1 MKNNKEKTIA
11 IIMARGGSKGLP
23 KKNIKLLNGKP
34 LIAYSIEDALNSGVC
49 DTVLVTSEDD
59 EIIKI
64 SKQYGAT
71 VSFKRPK
78 ELATDFIPPEPVIQH
93 ALKEHEKIT
102 KSKFDIVVYL
112 QPTDIFRP
120 KNVINECVTKLKNN
134 AKLDTVFSAYKTHKH
149 FWKKNDDDTYNRI
162 TDGTYDSRQK
172 RGDNVTFRED
182 QGVACALR
190 AHLIRDKGIRV
201 GKNVSIVENEE
212 FNTAVD
218 IHYDYDFWLAETL
231 KSKENDILN
240 ISQEEFL
247 GKDSKFWSQS
257 IRNGYIRSHLIFAM
271 HETGVFEILKKSDN
285 LTSREIATQTNLN
298 HILLDGVLNFLYH
311 SDKILSKK
319 NNKFN
324 LTKFGKEN
332 LFTDPVLAMSYGA
345 VGAYSCIL
353 TELVPSLRNIKKYG
367 KDYERSGDLIAKGSY
382 YTGRKNYP
390 WIINNMKKLGIKKV
404 ADLGCGSADVL
415 ISLCEQDKN
424 LKGIGVDISQKALNE
439 AKTRIE
445 NKGLKERISLV
456 QGDLYKPE
464 TFSKQLKDVD
474 AFNAVMVMHE
484 FLRDGKERVIKMFKD
499 MKKEFKGKYFFLGEF
514 DCVDDDEY
522 QKMPYPDRIHFLFY
536 QHVIHPLTWQGLAF
550 KEDWI
555 EIFRNS
561 GIEVV
566 KMEDKLNF
574 RLVQFILK
582 F

>member
-1 MKNNKEKTIA
+1 MDINGKTIA

-23 KKNIKLLNGKP
+23 RKNVRLLNGKP
-34 LIAYSIEDALNSGVC
+34 LIAYSIEDAINSGVC

-59 EIIKI
+59 EINKV
-64 SKQYGAT
+64 SKEYGAT
-71 VSFKRPK
+71 VSFKRPSD
-78 ELATDFIPPEPVIQH
+78 LAGDSVPPEPVIQH

-120 KNVINECVTKLKNN
+120 KNVIRDCVLKLKNN
-134 AKLDTVFSAYKTHKH
+134 PKLDTVFSAYKTHKH
-149 FWKKNDDDTYNRI
+149 FWKKNSDGTFKRI
-162 TDGTYDSRQK
+162 TDGDYDARQK
-172 RGDNVTFRED
+172 RENITFRED

-190 AHLIRDKGIRV
+190 ANLIRDKGIRV
-201 GKNVSIVENEE
+201 GNNVDIIQNED
-212 FNTAVD
+212 FRTAVD
-218 IHYDYDFWLAETL
+218 IHYEFDFWLAETL
-231 KSKENDILN
+231 KSKKSDTSNTFRD
-240 ISQEEFL
+240 EFL
-247 GKDSKFWSQS
+247 GKNSKFWSQS

-271 HETGVFEILKKSDN
+271 HETGVFEILKKNKD
-285 LTSREIATQTNLN
+285 LTTEEIAVKTNLN
-298 HILLDGVLNFLYH
+298 HFLLNGVLNFLYH

-319 NNKFN
+319 DNKFN
-324 LTKFGKEN
+324 LTKFGLEN

-353 TELVPSLRNIKKYG
+353 TELVPSLRNQKKYG
-367 KDYERSGDLIAKGSY
+367 KDYIRPGDLIAKGSY

-390 WIINNMKKLGIKKV
+390 WIVENMKKLNVKKV
-404 ADLGCGSADVL
+404 GDLGCGSADVL
-415 ISLCEQDKN
+415 ISLCEEDKN
-424 LKGIGVDISQKALNE
+424 LSGIGVDISQEALDE
-439 AKTRIE
+439 AKLRVE
-445 NKGLKERISLV
+445 KKKLEKRISLV
-456 QGDLYKPE
+456 RGDLYKPE
-464 TFSKQLKDVD
+464 TYSSKLQEVD

-484 FLRDGKERVIKMFKD
+484 FLRDGKERVTKMFKD

-536 QHVIHPLTWQGLAF
+536 QHVIHPLTWQGLGF
-550 KEDWI
+550 KEDWL
-555 EIFRNS
+555 EIFKNA

>member
-1 MKNNKEKTIA
+1 MKNSKERTIA

-64 SKQYGAT
+64 SKEYGAT
-71 VSFKRPK
+71 VSFKRPN

-102 KSKFDIVVYL
+102 NSKFDIVVYL

-134 AKLDTVFSAYKTHKH
+134 PKLDTVFSAYKTHKH
-149 FWKKNDDDTYNRI
+149 FWKKNDDDTYKRI

-182 QGVACALR
+182 QGIACALR
-190 AHLIRDKGIRV
+190 ANLIRDKGIRV
-201 GKNVSIVENEE
+201 GSNVSIVENEE

-218 IHYDYDFWLAETL
+218 IHYDYDFWLAGTL

-247 GKDSKFWSQS
+247 GRDSKFWSQS

-271 HETGVFEILKKSDN
+271 HETGVFEILKN
-285 LTSREIATQTNLN
+285 NNILTSKEIATQANLN

-311 SDKILSKK
+311 SDKILSKE

-353 TELVPSLRNIKKYG
+353 TELVPSLKNIKKYG

-390 WIINNMKKLGIKKV
+390 WIINNMRKLGIKKV

-415 ISLCEQDKN
+415 ISLCEEDKN
-424 LKGIGVDISQKALNE
+424 LEGIGVDISQKALNE

-445 NKGLKERISLV
+445 KKGLKERISLV

-484 FLRDGKERVIKMFKD
+484 FLRDGKERVTKMFKD

-514 DCVDDDEY
+514 DCLSDDEY

-550 KEDWI
+550 KEDWL
-555 EIFRNS
+555 EIFKNS

-566 KMEDKLNF
+566 QMEDKLNF